1 MEHQVTIG
9 FPDSESREKAVEV
22 AQALISIRN
31 VLGDADTIELAK
43 LLKAKPGLI
52 KTAKQFLR

>member
-9 FPDSESREKAVEV
+9 LDTESRSKAIEV

-31 VLGDADTIELAK
+31 LLGDADTIDLAK
-43 LLKAKPGLI
+43 LLEKKPGLI
-52 KTAKQFLR
+52 KTAKKLLG